1 MDDRRI
7 TIAELRE
14 QQRQNWPQAHR
25 ESQPAVLRLLR
36 AYDVFSR
43 ESGEVLSRM
52 GLQIAEFDVL
62 AALRRQAPPHCVSP
76 TQLCSA
82 LLISSG
88 GLTKVLKRLEA
99 AGWVARPANPND
111 GRSQLVELT
120 DSGREKAEQAITLL
134 CGLHREW
141 LSPLTE
147 NEVQQFDGI
156 LDKLLARVKP

>member
-14 QQRQNWPQAHR
+14 QQRQNWPEAYR
-25 ESQPAVLRLLR
+25 DSQPAVLRLLR
-36 AYDVFSR
+36 AHDLFRR
-43 ESGEVLSRM
+43 ESADILCRM

-99 AGWVARPANPND
+99 AGWVARPANPDD

-120 DSGREKAEQAITLL
+120 DSGREKAEQTMALL
-134 CGLHREW
+134 CDLHRDW
-141 LSPLTE
+141 LSPLNDDE
-147 NEVQQFDGI
+147 LRQFDGI
-156 LDKLLARVKP
+156 LAKLLAAKP